1 MLWSFGLFYSRLAYF
16 VAIWYFFVICIIFS
30 PFWYVGCK
38 KKNLA
43 TLIWAKKMESLDRT
57 IDAKRFAKFQQY
69 FFSTGISDPVPHRL
83 GYWQVAI
90 LL

>member
-1 MLWSFGLFYSRLAYF
+1 MVIWSILQPFGIFCGHL
-16 VAIWYFFVICIIFS
+16 VFFCHLYYIF
-30 PFWYVGCK
+30 PVLVGCK